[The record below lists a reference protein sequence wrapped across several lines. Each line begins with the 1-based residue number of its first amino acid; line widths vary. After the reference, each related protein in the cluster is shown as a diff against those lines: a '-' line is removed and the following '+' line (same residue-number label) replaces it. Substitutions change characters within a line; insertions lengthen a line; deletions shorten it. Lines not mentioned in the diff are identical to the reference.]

1 MNATSAEEAVDDES
15 QATVRGPARVSFL
28 EDKLDEGLL
37 YLRVDVI
44 AHLCH
49 L

>member
-1 MNATSAEEAVDDES
+1 ML
-15 QATVRGPARVSFL
+15 QVRKRLSMMSRRLRFEDNARVSFL

-44 AHLCH
+44 AHLYH